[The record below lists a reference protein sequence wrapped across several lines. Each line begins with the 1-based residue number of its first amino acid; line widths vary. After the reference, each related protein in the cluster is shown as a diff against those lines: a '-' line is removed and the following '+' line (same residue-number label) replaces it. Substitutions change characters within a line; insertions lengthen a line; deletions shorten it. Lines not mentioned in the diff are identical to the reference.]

1 MSVPPVERTVGGA
14 ASVSDANTLAELSE
28 SIGADWAEIVPAPG
42 VLGAPSAL
50 AAIDGVDALFIDSFR
65 IAEAEDKP
73 GVWRMRNR
81 TRFSQATSATATDAL
96 SVSQSTRSAPDIC
109 ELILTP
115 PSAGC
120 CKRPF
125 RS

>member
-1 MSVPPVERTVGGA
+1 MCYESAELAKISVNCCLA
-14 ASVSDANTLAELSE
+14 ASVSVANTLAELSE
-28 SIGADWAEIVPAPG
+28 SIGADWAEI
-42 VLGAPSAL
+42 
-50 AAIDGVDALFIDSFR
+50 DGVDALFIDSFR
-65 IAEAEDKP
+65 IAKAEDKP

-81 TRFSQATSATATDAL
+81 TRFPQATSAIDTDAL
-96 SVSQSTRSAPDIC
+96 SVSQSKRSAPDIY